1 MGSDTMNTYR
11 LSKETHLFAGK
22 SLYTPA
28 KGYAEIDVETSDKE
42 FLNFIDKKLDEAI
55 KEFKETHQ

>member
-11 LSKETHLFAGK
+11 LSKETR
-22 SLYTPA
+22 LYVPGS
-28 KGYAEIDVETSDKE
+28 KHDPRGYAEIDVETSDKE

>member
-1 MGSDTMNTYR
+1 MECDTMNTYR
-11 LSKETHLFAGK
+11 LSKETKLYKAK
-22 SLYTPA
+22 SRYDPR
-28 KGYAEIDVETSDKE
+28 GYAEIDVETSDYE

>member
-1 MGSDTMNTYR
+1 MNTYR
-11 LSKETHLFAGK
+11 LSKETKLYNAK
-22 SLYTPA
+22 SRLDPR
-28 KGYAEIDVETSDKE
+28 GYAEIDVETSDKE

>member
-1 MGSDTMNTYR
+1 MNTYR
-11 LSKETHLFAGK
+11 LSKETHLFTGK
-22 SLYTPA
+22 SLISA
-28 KGYAEIDVETSDKE
+28 KGYAEIDVETSDYE